1 MSEPRTPCPG
11 RCRTLRL
18 VGSLC
23 RGGMRLFDND
33 ESVLAER
40 MQRQALILVAEL
52 GGMPVLEAKIRNNL
66 GVILTCSGRLDEAEA
81 EFGRAL
87 ELIIARIGDGNRVH
101 QIVRMNLRK
110 TLNRQL
116 DRQMGPILA
125 AAV

>member
-40 MQRQALILVAEL
+40 MQRQALVLVAEL
-52 GGMPVLEAKIRNNL
+52 GGMLRA
-66 GVILTCSGRLDEAEA
+66 GRPRSATTWA
-81 EFGRAL
+81 
-87 ELIIARIGDGNRVH
+87 
-101 QIVRMNLRK
+101 
-110 TLNRQL
+110 
-116 DRQMGPILA
+116 
-125 AAV
+125 